1 MLFGGKNIQDDEEI
15 LKRFE
20 EIRRGVSSPQ
30 VSASVSEQ
38 KMSLSEPEMFS
49 SEPEASIPEE
59 TMVASQQVIP
69 EQEKILTEEQ
79 KLKEYQDAEL
89 SNLRNVGLFQAAD
102 KIARSMA
109 AGYGGQ
115 VEKADTGVLE
125 EMAKAPLKNYLETL
139 KKYKESQASAKG
151 YQQSEYMTDTGDP
164 VTFDPNSNKYV
175 NALTGESVPSG
186 RIIRNYTRTIVD
198 PKTGEIKEIRP
209 GQGVVGT
216 ISGAPSSEPAPKT
229 DEKDYTY
236 EMLNPKQREYLA
248 EVEKEYATDIK
259 DSREFGEILANVED
273 LINSDISAAIPAIQ
287 RQLARSVGR
296 EVGVMTD
303 RDVSAF
309 TGDRSLIAA
318 LQRFA
323 KMQIEGK
330 MTQRDKEQYRG
341 IIDIVRKN
349 LSKSMENRAGFHAA
363 KIKQR
368 LPDATQQ
375 SLMNL
380 LSVDAAK
387 PIGVQSQPVPQG
399 KVKVQLPNGQSG
411 FIDKDKVDAFKQK
424 YPDAKVMQ

>member
-1 MLFGGKNIQDDEEI
+1 MFDNSDTLDDEEI
-15 LKRFE
+15 LRRFE
-20 EIRRGVSSPQ
+20 EIRRGVSSSPKVEEPVLEPEMSTSEEAPAIPQ
-30 VSASVSEQ
+30 VSPQQQ
-38 KMSLSEPEMFS
+38 KLMMD
-49 SEPEASIPEE
+49 
-59 TMVASQQVIP
+59 
-69 EQEKILTEEQ
+69 EQ
-79 KLKEYQDAEL
+79 KLKQYQDAEL

-115 VEKADTGVLE
+115 VEKADTAVLE

-139 KKYKESQASAKG
+139 KKYQEARGSKTFQKLDDYTTRAGKPLIIDPNTGKVIDPFSGSPVAKEDVISRS
-151 YQQSEYMTDTGDP
+151 YRILT
-164 VTFDPNSNKYV
+164 DPNS
-175 NALTGESVPSG
+175 
-186 RIIRNYTRTIVD
+186 
-198 PKTGEIKEIRP
+198 KEQKLFIQ
-209 GQGVVGT
+209 GQGVTDT
-216 ISGAPSSEPAPKT
+216 ILGAPSEKPTEVNK
-229 DEKDYTY
+229 EKDYTY

-248 EVEKEYATDIK
+248 EVEKEYAADIK

-273 LINSDISAAIPAIQ
+273 LIDSDISAAIPAIQ

-330 MTQRDKEQYRG
+330 MTERDKDQYRG
-341 IIDIVRKN
+341 IIEIVRKN
-349 LSKSMENRAGFHAA
+349 LSKSMENRAGFYAA

-368 LPDATQQ
+368 LPDASQE
-375 SLMNL
+375 SLMKL

-387 PIGVQSQPVPQG
+387 PIGVQSESAPQG
-399 KVKVQLPNGQSG
+399 KVKVKLPSGQTG
-411 FIDKDKVDAFKQK
+411 FIDEDKVEAFKQK